1 MKDAIQARIEFIHNA
16 KAGKY
21 SREQAES
28 VLDQMEQQ
36 YGEDAFLPGKVVK
49 KPRPWTRKDLDELEM
64 EAVGGGGSREFLQY
78 LAEMGEE
85 VSRKER
91 QKRQI
96 KIVGLIGVVIVVI
109 VTIIVSVYTLR
120 N

>member
-1 MKDAIQARIEFIHNA
+1 MKDVIQARIEFVHNA
-16 KAGKY
+16 MAGKY

-36 YGEDAFLPGKVVK
+36 YGEDAFLPGKVVRK
-49 KPRPWTRKDLDELEM
+49 SRPWTRKDLNKLEM

-85 VSRKER
+85 VNRKER

-96 KIVGLIGVVIVVI
+96 KIVGLIGVVVVVI
-109 VTIIVSVYTLR
+109 LLIIVAVYTLR